1 MSTDDENKNLASEL
15 ETPIAQNFDVQISRN
30 WSQEDWKDFIAKLV
44 EQKLVSWEEIAAVVL
59 GELNPPQV
67 GTSLASNSNIKAQ
80 YSAKKAWQAVKK
92 WLYEQPLG
100 CRECKTLLKLEAEHT
115 IPKGELHNEADKL
128 DNIQLLCKRCNAKK
142 RPSHKNAGLTHLTA
156 EAGLMWLLLHFRP
169 DTYEEYKVLCRA
181 YGMTM
186 ANIRFEEAWAL
197 AEWLRREGR
206 YP

>member
-1 MSTDDENKNLASEL
+1 MVDEGRQKKAKVHAPAGVNVHEGRS
-15 ETPIAQNFDVQISRN
+15 
-30 WSQEDWKDFIAKLV
+30 WSQEQWRDFVVKLIDD
-44 EQKLVSWEEIAAVVL
+44 QLVSWEEVAAVVL

-67 GTSLASNSNIKAQ
+67 GTSLASNKNIQAQ
-80 YSAKKAWQAVKK
+80 YPKKKTWQAVKK
-92 WLYEQPLG
+92 WFYEQPLG
-100 CRECKTLLKLEAEHT
+100 CRECKTLLKLEAEHIT
-115 IPKGELHNEADKL
+115 PKEELGVSADRL
-128 DNIQLLCKRCNAKK
+128 DNMQLLCKRCNARK

-169 DTYEEYKVLCRA
+169 DTYKEYKLLCRA

-186 ANIRFEEAWAL
+186 ADVRFQEAWAL